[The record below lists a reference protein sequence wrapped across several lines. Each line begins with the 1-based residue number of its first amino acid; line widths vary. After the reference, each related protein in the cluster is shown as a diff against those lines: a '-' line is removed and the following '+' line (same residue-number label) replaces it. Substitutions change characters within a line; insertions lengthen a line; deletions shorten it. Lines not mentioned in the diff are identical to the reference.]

1 MAQSKRLRE
10 NAKKIKQRIRIQT
23 ENFRLTEQEIND
35 IGLSINHLQAL
46 PKVKEMDLKYFRVS
60 FQDRL

>member
-1 MAQSKRLRE
+1 MAQSERLRE

-23 ENFRLTEQEIND
+23 ENLRLTEQEIND
-35 IGLSINHLQAL
+35 IDLSINHLQAL
-46 PKVKEMDLKYFRVS
+46 HKVKEMDLKYFRVS